1 MPAAEGK
8 WPWQVSLQTGDV
20 HLCGGTLIA
29 PQWVLTA
36 AHCIFGHL
44 DYTVKLG
51 DTNVR
56 HTSSTAVVVPVLDIV
71 SYQYF
76 NARALSNDIALILL
90 EFPVNY
96 TSHIQ
101 PVCLPEKSFRVENDK
116 ECWVT
121 GWGRLGEE
129 APAPVDLQEAQ
140 QNIVRF
146 EKCNEMMQTKLKT
159 YRTMVHKGMICG
171 YHKEGKNPCRGDS
184 GGPMVCE
191 FNKTWI
197 QVGIVSWSIGCGY
210 KRYPGVY
217 TEVAEYRDWVNDV
230 MNQASYLDSG
240 GLCITCLS
248 LVLSLGILVTL

>member
-8 WPWQVSLQTGDV
+8 WPWQASLQINGV

-51 DTNVR
+51 DTNLHHKSR
-56 HTSSTAVVVPVLDIV
+56 TAVVVPVRGII
-71 SYQYF
+71 SYEYF
-76 NARALSNDIALILL
+76 NVRSLSHDIALILL

-96 TSHIQ
+96 SSHIQ
-101 PVCLPEKSFRVENDK
+101 PVCLPEKSFQVESDK

-129 APAPVDLQEAQ
+129 GSRPIDLQEAQ
-140 QNIVRF
+140 QNIVHF
-146 EKCNEMMQTKLKT
+146 KKCNEMFQTKL
-159 YRTMVHKGMICG
+159 RTIRTLVRKGMICG
-171 YHKEGKNPCRGDS
+171 YHEKGKNPCWGDS

-217 TEVAEYRDWVNDV
+217 TEVAEYRDWVNGV
-230 MNQASYLDSG
+230 LKQASCLVSG
-240 GLCITCLS
+240 GLCITCLF